1 MAAPAPRAKNHPMF
15 IRPPAQPRRQ
25 TWLWFA
31 PYAAIGIFAVAMLVV
46 TGAMA
51 AAACQAL
58 QAAQRWLQ
66 RHRGYSGGP
75 AR

>member
-1 MAAPAPRAKNHPMF
+1 MLLSLAALGVH
-15 IRPPAQPRRQ
+15 
-25 TWLWFA
+25 LL
-31 PYAAIGIFAVAMLVV
+31 AMLVI

-58 QAAQRWLQ
+58 QAAERWLQ
-66 RHRGYSGGP
+66 HHRGYSGGP